1 MDILIFLSEF
11 MVPLTVFYI
20 VGFGILS
27 GRPVFDDFLKGAS
40 EGMKTVAG
48 ILPTLIGLMA
58 AVGILRESG
67 FLEAAAKALR
77 TPAGWLHIP
86 VPLVPVVLVR
96 LVSSSAATAAVGI
109 LRESGFLEAA
119 AKALRT
125 PAGWLHIPVPLVP
138 VVLVRLVSSSAA
150 TGLILDIFKEYGPDS
165 LIGNMVSIMMGCTE
179 TIFYTMSV
187 YFMTAGI
194 RKTRWT
200 LPGALAA
207 TAAGIGASIVLAGSM
222 A

>member
-1 MDILIFLSEF
+1 MDILVFLSEF
-11 MVPLTVFYI
+11 MVPLAVFYI

-77 TPAGWLHIP
+77 TTAGWLHIP
-86 VPLVPVVLVR
+86 VP
-96 LVSSSAATAAVGI
+96 
-109 LRESGFLEAA
+109 
-119 AKALRT
+119 
-125 PAGWLHIPVPLVP
+125 
-138 VVLVRLVSSSAA
+138 LVRLVSSSAA

-165 LIGNMVSIMMGCTE
+165 LIGNMVYIMMGCTE

-207 TAAGIGASIVLAGSM
+207 TAAGIGASIILAGSM

>member
-1 MDILIFLSEF
+1 MDILVFLSEF
-11 MVPLTVFYI
+11 MVPLAVFYI

-27 GRPVFDDFLKGAS
+27 GRPVFDDFLKGAF

-96 LVSSSAATAAVGI
+96 LVSSSAAT
-109 LRESGFLEAA
+109 
-119 AKALRT
+119 
-125 PAGWLHIPVPLVP
+125 
-138 VVLVRLVSSSAA
+138 
-150 TGLILDIFKEYGPDS
+150 GLILDIFKEYGPDS
-165 LIGNMVSIMMGCTE
+165 LLGTMVYIMMGCTE
-179 TIFYTMSV
+179 TIF
-187 YFMTAGI
+187 
-194 RKTRWT
+194 
-200 LPGALAA
+200 
-207 TAAGIGASIVLAGSM
+207 
-222 A
+222 

>member
-1 MDILIFLSEF
+1 MDILVFLSEF
-11 MVPLTVFYI
+11 MVPLAVFYI

-86 VPLVPVVLVR
+86 VPL
-96 LVSSSAATAAVGI
+96 
-109 LRESGFLEAA
+109 
-119 AKALRT
+119 
-125 PAGWLHIPVPLVP
+125 
-138 VVLVRLVSSSAA
+138 
-150 TGLILDIFKEYGPDS
+150 EYGPDS

-207 TAAGIGASIVLAGSM
+207 TAAGIGASIILAGSM
-222 A
+222 V

>member
-11 MVPLTVFYI
+11 MVPLVIFYI

-27 GRPVFDDFLKGAS
+27 GRPVFDDFLKGAA
-40 EGMKTVAG
+40 EGMKTVVE
-48 ILPTLIGLMA
+48 IMPTLIGLMA
-58 AVGILRESG
+58 AVGVLKASG
-67 FLEAAAKALR
+67 FLEAAAGFLK

-86 VPLVPVVLVR
+86 VPVVPVILVR
-96 LVSSSAATAAVGI
+96 I
-109 LRESGFLEAA
+109 
-119 AKALRT
+119 
-125 PAGWLHIPVPLVP
+125 
-138 VVLVRLVSSSAA
+138 VSSSAA

-165 LIGNMVSIMMGCTE
+165 LVGNMVSIMMGCTE
-179 TIFYTMSV
+179 TIFYTLSV

-207 TAAGIGASIVLAGSM
+207 TAAGIGASIVLAGM
-222 A
+222 M

>member
-1 MDILIFLSEF
+1 MDILVFLSEF
-11 MVPLTVFYI
+11 MVPLAVFYI

-96 LVSSSAATAAVGI
+96 LVSSSAATG
-109 LRESGFLEAA
+109 
-119 AKALRT
+119 
-125 PAGWLHIPVPLVP
+125 
-138 VVLVRLVSSSAA
+138 
-150 TGLILDIFKEYGPDS
+150 

-222 A
+222 V